1 MTQPGLHNRL
11 IDAPR
16 VATALQALR
25 RTPRRW
31 LVTGGAGFIGSY
43 LTEVLLAAEQEVIVL
58 DDFTTGRRSNLAEA
72 LTPLPLSA
80 ASRLEVVEGDVCDR
94 DTLDKLVRRSDIV
107 AHHAGRPGVRR
118 SMLDPE
124 GTHDVHVNGFQALLD
139 TAKLHDVRLLYAAS
153 SVSYGTA
160 SGLSNREDEE
170 GAPLSPYAAQKAAND
185 LYAAAYRRAYG
196 LRVIGL
202 RHFNVIGPR
211 APLQGDAVGVLA
223 RWMQRI
229 RQGQPCEVYGDGRST
244 RDFVHVG
251 NAVAAT
257 VLAATTRNDAAFGR
271 VFNVG
276 SGHATTLLELHGY
289 LTNAWHAVGMGS
301 QPMTP
306 KFLPF
311 RDGDVRHASADIR
324 AARDAFGYHPV
335 VGIEE
340 AIADTLAWFK
350 EQLTPTIG
358 QTAGVPG
365 RLTPPP

>member
-1 MTQPGLHNRL
+1 MTARSLHNRL
-11 IDAPR
+11 SDAPH
-16 VATALQALR
+16 VASALQALR
-25 RTPRRW
+25 RRPRRW

-58 DDFTTGRRSNLAEA
+58 DDFSTGQRSNLAEA
-72 LTPLPLSA
+72 LEPLPLAA
-80 ASRLEVVEGDVCDR
+80 ASRLEVVHGDVRDR
-94 DTLDKLVRRSDIV
+94 ETLDGLVRRSDVV

-118 SMLDPE
+118 SMLDPD

-139 TAKLHDVRLLYAAS
+139 SVKVHDVRLLYAAS

-160 SGLSNREDEE
+160 SGLLNREDEE
-170 GAPLSPYAAQKAAND
+170 GVPLSPYAAQKAAND

-196 LRVIGL
+196 VRVIGL

-211 APLQGDAVGVLA
+211 APLHGDAVGVLA
-223 RWMQRI
+223 RWMQRA

-271 VFNVG
+271 VFNIG

-289 LTNAWHAVGMGS
+289 LTNAWHAAAMS
-301 QPMTP
+301 PQPVKP

-311 RDGDVRHASADIR
+311 RDGDVRHASADVR
-324 AARDAFGYHPV
+324 SARDAFGYHPV
-335 VGIEE
+335 VGLEE

-350 EQLTPTIG
+350 AQAVPPNGKTSLTQPS
-358 QTAGVPG
+358 AA
-365 RLTPPP
+365 TP